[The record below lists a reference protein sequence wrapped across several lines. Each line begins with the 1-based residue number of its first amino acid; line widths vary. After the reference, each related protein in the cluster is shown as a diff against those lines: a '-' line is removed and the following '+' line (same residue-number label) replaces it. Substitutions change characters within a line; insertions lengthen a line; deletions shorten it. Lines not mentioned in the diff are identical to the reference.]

1 MGPEEPGRE
10 RERLEELRRLIGH
23 HNYRYHALDS
33 PEISDAEYDRLF
45 RELREIEGRHPEWVT
60 ADSPTQR
67 VGGEPVAGFRPVQHV
82 VPMLSLDNALS
93 EEEVRAFDER
103 VRRFLKTVEPVR
115 YVAEPKYDG
124 VAVELLY
131 EDGVFTLGSTR
142 GDGRTGEDITH
153 NLRTVHSIPL
163 RLQGQR
169 PPPLLE
175 VRGEIYMP
183 LEAFDLLNRERLDQ
197 GLEPFAN
204 PRNATAGTL
213 RQLDPRVA
221 AARPLDLF
229 IYAIGRGGETLGVRT
244 HAELLA
250 QLRTLGLKVNPRLL
264 RSVGLDG
271 AIEFH
276 RALEA
281 DRNALPYESDGT
293 VIKVDDFALRE
304 SLGELERSPRW
315 AIAYKFAPRQETTR
329 VLDIRAYV
337 GRTGTLTP
345 VTVLE
350 PVRVGGVTVTH
361 ASLHNQDEVDKLD
374 ARIGDTV
381 LVQRA
386 GDVIPKVVKVIQEQ
400 RPKGTRPYHLPDR
413 CPECGAATV
422 RLPDEVA
429 IRCPNL
435 SCPAQVRE
443 RLQHFAS
450 RTALDIDGLGEK
462 LIDQCVE
469 RGLVHRASDLFAL
482 RREALVELER
492 MGEKSADNL
501 LAQIEQA
508 RRTTVARFLY
518 ALGIRHVGRR
528 VATVLAS
535 HFETLDRL
543 LEASQ
548 EELEAVNEVG
558 PTIAESVRT
567 YLGDP
572 ENRAEIE
579 RLRGEL
585 TLDEPPAREPQA
597 RPLEGKTLVLTGTL
611 SAPRSQVRGEIEE
624 AGGVVT
630 SSVSQQTDYL
640 VAGESPGSKRRKAEE
655 LGIPVLDEEALRRLL
670 EGSPD

>member
-1 MGPEEPGRE
+1 MAPEGTLTE
-10 RERLEELRRLIGH
+10 RERLEALRRLIGH
-23 HNYRYHALDS
+23 HNHRYHVLDS

-45 RELREIEGRHPEWVT
+45 RELQEIEGRHPEWVT
-60 ADSPTQR
+60 PDSPSQR
-67 VGGEPVAGFRPVQHV
+67 VGGEPATGFRPVPHV
-82 VPMLSLDNALS
+82 VPMLSLDNAVS

-103 VRRFLKTVEPVR
+103 VRRFLKTADPVR

-131 EDGVFTLGSTR
+131 EDGAFVLGSTR
-142 GDGRTGEDITH
+142 GDGRTGEDITQ
-153 NLRTVHSIPL
+153 NLRTVRSLPL
-163 RLQGQR
+163 RLQADR

-175 VRGEIYMP
+175 VRGEVFMP
-183 LEAFDLLNRERLDQ
+183 LEAFDQLNRERLDR

-221 AARPLDLF
+221 AARPLNLF
-229 IYAIGRGGETLGVRT
+229 VYAIGRGGEAFGVRT
-244 HAELLA
+244 HGELLA
-250 QLRTLGLKVNPRLL
+250 QLRELGLKVNPRVAQSL
-264 RSVGLDG
+264 GLDG

-281 DRNALPYESDGT
+281 DRDGLAYEADGT
-293 VIKVDDFALRE
+293 VIKVDDFAVRE
-304 SLGELERSPRW
+304 NLGELERSPRW
-315 AIAYKFAPRQETTR
+315 AIAYKFAPRQEVTR

-350 PVRVGGVTVTH
+350 PVRMGGVTVTH

-374 ARIGDTV
+374 ARVGDTV

-386 GDVIPKVVKVIQEQ
+386 GDVIPKVVHVIHEQ
-400 RPKGTRPYHLPDR
+400 RPEGTRPYQLPDR
-413 CPECGAATV
+413 CPECGAVTV
-422 RLPDEVA
+422 RLADEVA

-443 RLQHFAS
+443 RLRHFAS

-462 LIDQCVE
+462 LVDQLVE
-469 RGLVHRASDLFAL
+469 RRLVHRPSDLFAL
-482 RREALVELER
+482 RRETLVELDR
-492 MGEKSADNL
+492 MGEKSAENL

-508 RRTTVARFLY
+508 RGTSLARFLY

-528 VATVLAS
+528 VATVLAA
-535 HFETLDRL
+535 HLGTLERL
-543 LEASQ
+543 LQASR
-548 EELEAVNEVG
+548 EELESMSEVG

-567 YLGDP
+567 YLADP
-572 ENRAEIE
+572 DNRAEID
-579 RLRGEL
+579 RLRREL
-585 TLDEPPAREPQA
+585 TFGEPSAPEPRA
-597 RPLEGKTLVLTGTL
+597 RPLEGKTIVLTGAL
-611 SAPRSQVRGEIEE
+611 SEPRARVRTRIEQ

-630 SSVSQQTDYL
+630 SALSQRTDYL
-640 VAGESPGSKRRKAEE
+640 VAGESPGSKHRKAEE
-655 LGIPVLDEEALRRLL
+655 LGIPILDEEALRKLL
-670 EGSPD
+670 EPETD